1 MEPAGF
7 VPLFSPFKPT
17 HGDPSTGAAGEKQI
31 PGSFFLFWV
40 LKKRRERE
48 RKSLATSPAS
58 SLPNSGEEAGLAR
71 ERRRRGGETTFCLF
85 LPNPLGS
92 GQRAVKISHYVGQA
106 PPPRKKKKNRGV
118 SGSGDGSGAGA
129 AAPSVRLFE

>member
-1 MEPAGF
+1 MESLGF
-7 VPLFSPFKPT
+7 VPLVLPFKPT
-17 HGDPSTGAAGEKQI
+17 HSDPGTGAAGENQI
-31 PGSFFLFWV
+31 PGSFFPL
-40 LKKRRERE
+40 LGIKKRERE
-48 RKSLATSPAS
+48 KEKSLATSPAS

-85 LPNPLGS
+85 LPNPFGS

-106 PPPRKKKKNRGV
+106 PPPRKKPRGV
-118 SGSGDGSGAGA
+118 TGSGGGSGAGT